1 LLYRESGVNEGCWI
15 ISGDEK
21 LSLAGT
27 TGDGGEMCAEVAQS
41 FAVSRQI
48 RVSGQGGKACWS
60 DFGSCYLD
68 LLDQ

>member
-1 LLYRESGVNEGCWI
+1 VNEGCWV

-48 RVSGQGGKACWS
+48 RVSRQGPQQS
-60 DFGSCYLD
+60 LLVRLRIV
-68 LLDQ
+68 LLDPLDQ